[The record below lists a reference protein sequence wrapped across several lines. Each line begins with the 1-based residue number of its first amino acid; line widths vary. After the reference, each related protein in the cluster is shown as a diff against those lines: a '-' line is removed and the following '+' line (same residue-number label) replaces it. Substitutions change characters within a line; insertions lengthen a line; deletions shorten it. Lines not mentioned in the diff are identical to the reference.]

1 MFVNKQVLIDGG
13 SKVIEN
19 SQLLIQLK
27 NVVYRR
33 GFGMLLKM
41 KLTIVV
47 LVLATCLTCEASVAI
62 IPNDPDYSK
71 YDNFYNIYVKTI
83 FAAEGIGCYTKTYD
97 LGEFETGETKRVP
110 SQCAIAICN
119 KNFIDYI
126 G

>member
-1 MFVNKQVLIDGG
+1 
-13 SKVIEN
+13 
-19 SQLLIQLK
+19 
-27 NVVYRR
+27 
-33 GFGMLLKM
+33 MLLKM

-62 IPNDPDYSK
+62 IPNDPDYK
-71 YDNFYNIYVKTI
+71 
-83 FAAEGIGCYTKTYD
+83 GIGCYTKTYD

-126 G
+126 GCGVVAVEPPCSVHPGDLAKPHPQCCHEIRCPEDNKL